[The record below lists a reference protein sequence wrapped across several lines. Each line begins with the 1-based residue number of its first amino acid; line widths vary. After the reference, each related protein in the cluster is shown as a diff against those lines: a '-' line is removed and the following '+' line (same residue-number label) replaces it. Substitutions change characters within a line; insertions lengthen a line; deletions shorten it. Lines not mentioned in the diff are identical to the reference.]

1 MSREPE
7 LACATWQIAI
17 PTFGHALRRLRDDR
31 AISRERLAYAAGVS
45 ASYVALLEKGDR
57 ANPAAPV
64 VDALLRCLDRLRPL
78 TAAER
83 RYLLDLAGLSFSAAV
98 PTTDELR
105 AALTPDQLHAL
116 ALHEPNPAAYLDIR
130 ANILAAN
137 NAWNEV
143 LPGVSAT
150 GNLFH
155 WLFGSDLARQV
166 QTDWESE
173 ARQYVQW
180 LRASLGR
187 TDGPSVFT
195 DLLQTLAHYPDF
207 RRMWSTHEVD
217 FTPPTRTQSLR
228 NPATGE
234 IREFYI
240 QTAGLDCVEHPG
252 AHIAALLLLEL

>member
-1 MSREPE
+1 MSTEPE
-7 LACATWQIAI
+7 LAHAAWQIAI

-45 ASYVALLEKGDR
+45 ASYVTLLEKGDR

-64 VDALLRCLDRLRPL
+64 VDALVRCLDRLQPL
-78 TAAER
+78 TATER
-83 RYLLDLAGLSFSAAV
+83 RYLLDLAGLSPSAAV
-98 PTTDELR
+98 PTTEELR

-116 ALHEPNPAAYLDIR
+116 ELHDPNPAAYLDVR

-137 NAWNEV
+137 NAWTEV
-143 LPGVSAT
+143 LPGLSET

-155 WLFGSDLARQV
+155 WLFGSPQARQV
-166 QTDWESE
+166 QTDWHSE

-180 LRASLGR
+180 LRAALGR
-187 TDGPSVFT
+187 TDTPTVYT
-195 DLLQTLAHYPDF
+195 DLIHSLAAYPEF
-207 RRMWSTHEVD
+207 RHMWSAHEVD

-228 NPATGE
+228 NPTTGQT
-234 IREFYI
+234 REFYI